1 MLFSLQDIFDSFELY
16 KENSLSDTITK
27 YRDII
32 PLLGYHRKR
41 KTIKIKQLGKSV
53 NGKVIYG
60 VTVGTGEI
68 NVLAWSQMHGDE
80 STATRTF
87 FDFLNFITQ
96 PSYASFC
103 EWLFSKITLHYIP
116 MLNPDGAEIV
126 NRFNALGID
135 INRDAVDLVSPEA
148 EILDRVFREINPDFS
163 LNLHDQDGWYGAGT
177 ENKPTAI
184 SFLATVMKSR
194 KELSEARK
202 KAMSVIGKT
211 AKALCEVIPGHI
223 AKYNDEYEPRAFG
236 DNFAC
241 KNSSVILIE
250 AGRWKDDDNKEY
262 IRKVFFSAFVT
273 ILNYIAEGKHPA
285 SAQKIYRN
293 LPENKE
299 TFLDLIIRNVK
310 LRDKYIVDIGIKRKP
325 VYVQNEKRIIYEGK
339 IEAIGDLSTYYG
351 FEEYDLNG
359 YSAISGNYHPFE
371 FTETDEI
378 IINHLSL
385 FRKGVT
391 TIILNKKIDTEK
403 LSEYSFNFGMDMKTI
418 NNEIFP
424 GNFANFY
431 LRNNEDTIDFIVVNG
446 FFINLAKD
454 DFNIPN
460 AIIGIN

>member
-116 MLNPDGAEIV
+116 MLNPDGAEIA

>member
-371 FTETDEI
+371 FRETDEI